1 MSVLRLTTAATSLLR
16 WLGVVHEQAGDRGG
30 GHVRGQDAHGVAA
43 QHGQV
48 GDPCEDRLG
57 EGLIGAVVAQLQ
69 SNPVGAGVILR
80 LKFMELQQ

>member
-1 MSVLRLTTAATSLLR
+1 MC
-16 WLGVVHEQAGDRGG
+16 
-30 GHVRGQDAHGVAA
+30 GQDAHGVAA

-80 LKFMELQQ
+80 LKFMEIQQ